1 MPNLPSDYGQQ
12 EAYYA
17 SDAYRSSLNK
27 DGIGTTYETV
37 KKREQIEKN
46 REEGYRDTG
55 GLPANLRY
63 PYAMIDSGM
72 DFLKIQIATYTP
84 PDVEIEGLLDVPET
98 TDTTGANLKTGD
110 IKLSDDGRKQGAF
123 APVSYTHLTLPTNRE
138 V

>member
-37 KKREQIEKN
+37 KKREEIEKN

-84 PDVEIEGLLDVPET
+84 PDVELEGLL
-98 TDTTGANLKTGD
+98 
-110 IKLSDDGRKQGAF
+110 
-123 APVSYTHLTLPTNRE
+123 THLQSLHIVHLAPLDTYISYFYPSENYML
-138 V
+138 